1 MQDATVP
8 DQKPR
13 SKHRGRNF
21 VIGLVIVIVLLIA
34 AFFIV
39 DRIVRAYAEGQIKD
53 QVATAFDLPSTDPVS
68 VDLGD
73 GSLILQAASG
83 AISDATIT
91 VDPLTVDGVT
101 GAVTMSATNIPL
113 DKSKPIE
120 KLTVDVSIPESSIE
134 SKISEV
140 PVVSSLHPKVALDG
154 QNVEITGYFS
164 LFGAKIPVG
173 MTLTPGVKDGEPTI
187 ALDSASVRGITVSVD
202 ALETYIPAVSQITGT
217 SLCIADALPKPLVLT
232 SLTLTA
238 DSAVYTLT
246 GDGASID
253 SMSQKGTCPSK

>member
-13 SKHRGRNF
+13 SKHRGRNIAIGV
-21 VIGLVIVIVLLIA
+21 VIAIVLLIA

-39 DRIVRAYAEGQIKD
+39 DRVVRSYAEGQIKD

-73 GSLILQAASG
+73 GSLILQAATG
-83 AISDATIT
+83 TISDATIT
-91 VDPLTVDGVT
+91 VDPLTLDGVT

-120 KLTVDVSIPESSIE
+120 KLTVDVSIPTSSVE
-134 SKISEV
+134 SKISEI
-140 PVVSSLHPKVALDG
+140 PIVSSLNPKVAIDG
-154 QNVEITGYFS
+154 QKVELTGSFS
-164 LFGAKIPVG
+164 LFGAQIPVG
-173 MTLTPGVKDGEPTI
+173 MTLTPGVKNGEPTI
-187 ALDSASVRGITVSVD
+187 AIDSASVRGVTVSID
-202 ALETYIPAVSQITGT
+202 AIETYIPALSQLTGA
-217 SLCIADALPKPLVLT
+217 SLCIADALPKQLVLT
-232 SLTLTA
+232 DLTLTG
-238 DSAVYTLT
+238 DTAVYTLT

-253 SMSQKGTCPSK
+253 SLSQKGTCPSK